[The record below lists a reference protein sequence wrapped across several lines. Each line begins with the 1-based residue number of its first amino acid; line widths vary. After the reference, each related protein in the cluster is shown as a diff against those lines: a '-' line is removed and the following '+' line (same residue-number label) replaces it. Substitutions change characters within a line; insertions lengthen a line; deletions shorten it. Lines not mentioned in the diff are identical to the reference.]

1 MGLKAGSSLP
11 DGGWSFTAMVC
22 GGSITDTEGPLGFR
36 ERADVRWRRWVLTLG
51 AVTWKLM
58 PVTGTGADD
67 SMEMMTTSTS
77 GREGGELQAK
87 WNSTRRLW
95 PSNTVTG
102 KRLPVGR
109 GGGG

>member
-1 MGLKAGSSLP
+1 MGLKAGSSVP

-22 GGSITDTEGPLGFR
+22 GGSMTNTEGELGFQPGV
-36 ERADVRWRRWVLTLG
+36 ERRRGALTLG
-51 AVTWKLM
+51 AETWKSM

-77 GREGGELQAK
+77 GREGGELEAK
-87 WNSTRRLW
+87 WKSTRRLW

-102 KRLPVGR
+102 KRLPAGTEE
-109 GGGG
+109 G

>member
-1 MGLKAGSSLP
+1 MGLKAGSSVP

-22 GGSITDTEGPLGFR
+22 GGSMTNTEGQLGFQ
-36 ERADVRWRRWVLTLG
+36 ERADVKGRRRTLTLG

-87 WNSTRRLW
+87 WKSTRRLW

-109 GGGG
+109 EEG

>member
-1 MGLKAGSSLP
+1 MGLKAGSSVP
-11 DGGWSFTAMVC
+11 DGGCSFTAMVC
-22 GGSITDTEGPLGFR
+22 GGSITNTGGQLGFQ
-36 ERADVRWRRWVLTLG
+36 ERADVKWRRWMLTLG

-58 PVTGTGADD
+58 PVTGTGAED

-87 WNSTRRLW
+87 WKSTRRLW

-102 KRLPVGR
+102 RRLPAGTEE
-109 GGGG
+109 G

>member
-1 MGLKAGSSLP
+1 MEAFWE
-11 DGGWSFTAMVC
+11 GG
-22 GGSITDTEGPLGFR
+22 G
-36 ERADVRWRRWVLTLG
+36 LTLG

-87 WNSTRRLW
+87 WKSTRRLW

-102 KRLPVGR
+102 RRLPAGTEE
-109 GGGG
+109 G

>member
-1 MGLKAGSSLP
+1 MGLKAGSSVP

-22 GGSITDTEGPLGFR
+22 GGSITNTEAQLAFQ
-36 ERADVRWRRWVLTLG
+36 ERADVKRRRGMLTLG
-51 AVTWKLM
+51 AVTWKSM

-87 WNSTRRLW
+87 WKSTRRLW

-102 KRLPVGR
+102 KRLPVGTEE
-109 GGGG
+109 G

>member
-1 MGLKAGSSLP
+1 MGLKAGSSVP

-22 GGSITDTEGPLGFR
+22 GGSITNTGGQLGFQ
-36 ERADVRWRRWVLTLG
+36 ERADVKWRCWMLTLG

-87 WNSTRRLW
+87 WKSTRRLW

-102 KRLPVGR
+102 KRLPAGTEE
-109 GGGG
+109 G